1 ERENITD
8 CGIATFGY
16 GELVQAYQPC
26 KLLPNDYGW
35 NFTEKLVEAV
45 PPVVEGTI
53 FLSVATF
60 PPLGGDEY
68 QPILKTEPV
77 AIIGGSI
84 FVYQG
89 RFEVPLVAAMS
100 YAGRADQLIELG
112 RLDEAVAD
120 GQKSVE
126 LAPNDPRPHLLLGA
140 AFALINR
147 PDEARRELETS
158 IKLAEANPSMVFEWT
173 KFQAQNALRR
183 IKSTP

>member
-1 ERENITD
+1 M
-8 CGIATFGY
+8 
-16 GELVQAYQPC
+16 
-26 KLLPNDYGW
+26 PNDYGW
-35 NFTEKLVEAV
+35 NFTEQLIEPV

-53 FLSVATF
+53 FLSVTSF

-68 QPILKTEPV
+68 EPILKTEPV

-84 FVYQG
+84 FVYRG
-89 RFEVPLVAAMS
+89 PFEVPLVAALS

-112 RLDEAVAD
+112 RLDEAIAD

-126 LAPNDPRPHLLLGA
+126 LAPNDPRPHLAL
-140 AFALINR
+140 AFALRRSNR

-183 IKSTP
+183 LESTP